1 MGMLYYGDRA
11 EPIEFPDALLAH
23 LKVVITTKL
32 RRKESFTLGWRHTI
46 TDPAGRSTLW
56 LQESI
61 PLRFVFTSVEAG
73 KLDSAVLQDFA
84 IRASSGS
91 GLQIELDSWYAA
103 ETAEPQRLVASA
115 A

>member
-11 EPIEFPDALLAH
+11 EPIEFPDSLLAH

-32 RRKESFTLGWRHTI
+32 RRKESFTLGWRHSI
-46 TDPAGRSTLW
+46 TDPVGRSALW

-61 PLRFVFTSVEAG
+61 PLRFVFDTVEAG

-84 IRASSGS
+84 IRSSSGS
-91 GLQIELDSWYAA
+91 GLQIELDSWYDK
-103 ETAEPQRLVASA
+103 EPSGKDQLVAVA
-115 A
+115 